1 MNVWLTA
8 SWGVLLRSFHS
19 RRWWSSQIPQ
29 MCHSLLSPR
38 KQSDDLEKQ
47 RHVNN
52 AACVKHS
59 RWYHSHNTNSTAW
72 YPHATLTLVH
82 FGRWKGKLHLFWYSS
97 TSSIYEKKRW
107 QQTVTVLV
115 LCGEVWMAHR
125 QTGVCTR
132 SHLCQGGLIG
142 SFPWGAGGMSGSE
155 QDRSPGTQWQTW
167 KHQAHIHTP
176 PGSQSD
182 QEHCHL
188 SGCQHPTTDG
198 YESTNKNW
206 TKPE

>member
-59 RWYHSHNTNSTAW
+59 RWYHSHNTNSTAS
-72 YPHATLTLVH
+72 YPHATLTSVH
-82 FGRWKGKLHLFWYSS
+82 FGRWKGKLHLFWCSS
-97 TSSIYEKKRW
+97 TSSIKKSS
-107 QQTVTVLV
+107 QLQTETVLV
-115 LCGEVWMAHR
+115 LCGWHTAKWVSVLGLTCARVDWLVVFLWEQGACLDLSRTVVQVHSGRRRNTRPIFTLHPESNQIRNTTIYQDANILQ
-125 QTGVCTR
+125 QTDMR
-132 SHLCQGGLIG
+132 AQI
-142 SFPWGAGGMSGSE
+142 
-155 QDRSPGTQWQTW
+155 
-167 KHQAHIHTP
+167 KI
-176 PGSQSD
+176 
-182 QEHCHL
+182 
-188 SGCQHPTTDG
+188 
-198 YESTNKNW
+198 
-206 TKPE
+206 